1 MTFDVDFDFLAEVRP
16 HQDADTYSRT
26 LRVYHQLL
34 WSKNL
39 PSGRPFTLTMPSNR
53 AVGGY
58 LTHEMPDGSI
68 LTLASD
74 AFTNSWSRWIRPR
87 SLVRSRDALS
97 PQQRVRFL
105 DPPYTIGQ
113 SIIWPLRKKDGSINT
128 ARVQG
133 KVSDRIDLT
142 LECVRRHYAAEWS
155 PLAKRFDVYAD
166 FFALFDDFEGYVRFF
181 LLHDLVDPTY
191 TSVLIPTA
199 FDGFNRNAA
208 PATLDEFVTLREA
221 TLAFIDRRQ
230 RRMVAWAQG
239 APAAS

>member
-1 MTFDVDFDFLAEVRP
+1 V
-16 HQDADTYSRT
+16 Q
-26 LRVYHQLL
+26 
-34 WSKNL
+34 
-39 PSGRPFTLTMPSNR
+39 
-53 AVGGY
+53 
-58 LTHEMPDGSI
+58 
-68 LTLASD
+68 
-74 AFTNSWSRWIRPR
+74 
-87 SLVRSRDALS
+87 SRDALS

-181 LLHDLVDPTY
+181 LLDDLVDPTY
-191 TSVLIPTA
+191 TSVHIPTA

-221 TLAFIDRRQ
+221 TLDFIDRRQ